1 MRPGV
6 CFVRGM
12 EQTMGRVPAKV
23 RSLLPRE
30 HGAWAEL
37 ILPLVAALAM
47 ARPTPAALAFACSA
61 CAAFLAHEPWLVL
74 RGQRGSRA
82 RREDGERAA
91 RRLLTLMAVCGLT
104 GGIALAL
111 TGVVGIEASLL
122 PLGLSIALGVL
133 VHRGQERT
141 LLGETVAAAALAS
154 LALPVAIAD
163 GVSPVRALAAV
174 AVWTAVFGLG
184 TAVVRG
190 LVAGA
195 GQRLALLP
203 TAVFLGSAV
212 LYLSGTIALAPFVAV
227 IPMCLLTGG
236 VALARVRPQRL
247 RPVGWAIAAACSVS
261 AVALAFG

>member
-1 MRPGV
+1 
-6 CFVRGM
+6 
-12 EQTMGRVPAKV
+12 MGRAPTKA

-47 ARPTPAALAFACSA
+47 TKPTPAGLAFACSA

-74 RGQRGSRA
+74 RGQRGTRA
-82 RREDGERAA
+82 RREDGDRAA
-91 RRLLTLMAVCGLT
+91 RRLLALIGVCGLS

-111 TGVVGIEASLL
+111 SGMLGVQASIL
-122 PLGLSIALGVL
+122 PVALSIAVAVL
-133 VHRGQERT
+133 VRRGAERT

-154 LALPVAIAD
+154 LALPVAVAD
-163 GVSPVRALAAV
+163 GVAPTHALAAV

-190 LVAGA
+190 LVAGE
-195 GQRLALLP
+195 GRRLALLP

-212 LYLSGTIALAPFVAV
+212 LYLSGTVALAPFVAV
-227 IPMCLLTGG
+227 VPMCLLTGG
-236 VALARVRPQRL
+236 VALARVPPQRL
-247 RPVGWAIAAACSVS
+247 RPVGWAIAAACSIS